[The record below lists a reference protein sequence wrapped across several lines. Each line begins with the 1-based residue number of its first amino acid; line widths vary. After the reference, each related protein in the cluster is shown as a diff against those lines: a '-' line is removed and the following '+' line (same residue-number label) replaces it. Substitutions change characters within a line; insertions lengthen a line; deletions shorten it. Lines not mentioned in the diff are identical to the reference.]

1 MKIAFLADNIF
12 SNGGVQRVVT
22 TVSNLLSEIYEVDV
36 ICTNKKINIDRT
48 KYGLSEKVGVI
59 HNPVYNS
66 NKLNRYIVKF
76 LRGINR
82 LTNIFNNKYLADI
95 LAKSYYSKE
104 LKIKTIDIINENK
117 YDVVVGCEGFYAI
130 LLGIIKPKLQCK
142 TIGWNHNSYEAY
154 LENKNRYYW
163 KRDILFK
170 KYMALL
176 DKNIVLT
183 ESDKNKFLDKL
194 GIKSE
199 VIYNPL
205 SFRCNE
211 KSNLKSNVIIGA
223 GRLTKQKGF
232 DNLIK
237 SFHIANKDRDDKW
250 ELWIIGDG
258 EDEDNLKKLV
268 NSLNICNCV
277 KFIPFTKEI
286 DKYLKQASI
295 YAMSSRWE
303 GFGLVVTEALEAGLP
318 VVSFNVSGPK
328 EILDGFN
335 CATIVRQGDIVKFAK
350 ALKEL
355 MDNYSIRKEY
365 SNNGLKRVKS
375 FYGLSI
381 IEEWNKL
388 INN

>member
-1 MKIAFLADNIF
+1 MKIAFLTDDIF

-22 TVSNLLSEIYEVDV
+22 TVSNLLSETYEVDV
-36 ICTNKKINIDRT
+36 ICTNKNINIDRQ
-48 KYGLSEKVGVI
+48 KYGLSQNVRVI
-59 HNPVYNS
+59 HNPIYNS
-66 NKLNRYIVKF
+66 NKLNRHMVKF
-76 LRGINR
+76 IRGVNR
-82 LTNIFNNKYLADI
+82 LTNILNNKYLVDI
-95 LAKSYYSKE
+95 LQKSYYSKE
-104 LKIKTIDIINENK
+104 LKIKSIDIINENK

-130 LLGIIKPKLQCK
+130 LLGIIKPNLQCK
-142 TIGWNHNSYEAY
+142 TIGWSHNSYEAY

-170 KYMALL
+170 KYMAIL

-183 ESDKNKFLDKL
+183 KSDKNKYLDEL
-194 GIKSE
+194 GIKSD

-205 SFRCNE
+205 SFRCCE
-211 KSNLKSNVIIGA
+211 KSELKSNVIIGA
-223 GRLTKQKGF
+223 GRLSAQKGF

-237 SFHIANKDRDDKW
+237 SFYIANKDRSDKW

-258 EDEDNLKKLV
+258 EDEGILKKLV
-268 NSLNICNCV
+268 DSLNISNCV

-286 DKYLKQASI
+286 DTYLKQASI

-318 VVSFNVSGPK
+318 VVSFNESGPK

-335 CATIVRQGDIVKFAK
+335 CATIVDQGGIVQFAK
-350 ALKEL
+350 ALIEL

-365 SNNGLKRVKS
+365 SYNGLKRVKV
-375 FYGLSI
+375 FYGENI
-381 IEEWNKL
+381 VNEW
-388 INN
+388 INIFS